1 MRAGSRAV
9 AAARR
14 DAVCGGASDNLS
26 QRVTNAATNE
36 PLLCAEG
43 TWTMT
48 RTRLATV
55 VAICGLA
62 LGLATVAACGGSAK
76 PGSATTYTEADNLT
90 TVTGTVGQ
98 TVTVEL
104 NENQSAG
111 YRWTTKVSPG
121 IKIVSTTYTAP
132 PSASPAATVTAG
144 LRTWVLEFT
153 RTGAQKFS
161 ATYEAHF
168 LTPAKQAIPQ
178 YQLVIDVK

>member
-1 MRAGSRAV
+1 M
-9 AAARR
+9 ARSKLATGI
-14 DAVCGGASDNLS
+14 AVCAL
-26 QRVTNAATNE
+26 T
-36 PLLCAEG
+36 
-43 TWTMT
+43 
-48 RTRLATV
+48 
-55 VAICGLA
+55 
-62 LGLATVAACGGSAK
+62 LGLATVAACS
-76 PGSATTYTEADNLT
+76 GSATPAPSATYTEADNLT
-90 TVTGTVGQ
+90 TVTGTIGQ

-121 IKIVSTTYTAP
+121 VKIVSTTYAAP
-132 PSASPAATVTAG
+132 PKGASPVTVTAG

>member
-1 MRAGSRAV
+1 
-9 AAARR
+9 
-14 DAVCGGASDNLS
+14 
-26 QRVTNAATNE
+26 
-36 PLLCAEG
+36 
-43 TWTMT
+43 MT
-48 RTRLATV
+48 RTKLATV
-55 VAICGLA
+55 VAVCGLA
-62 LGLATVAACGGSAK
+62 LGLATVAACGS
-76 PGSATTYTEADNLT
+76 SATPAPSATYTEADNLT
-90 TVTGTVGQ
+90 TVTGTIGQ

-121 IKIVSTTYTAP
+121 VKIVSTTYAAP
-132 PSASPAATVTAG
+132 PKGASPATVTAG

-168 LTPAKQAIPQ
+168 LTPANQAIPQ